1 MCSGGTLSI
10 LRSDSYAELSQY
22 RDQHF
27 RVSGAPPLPPG
38 AGAVRFARAGLGPR
52 PGVGSAAG

>member
-10 LRSDSYAELSQY
+10 LRSDSYVDLSQY

-27 RVSGAPPLPPG
+27 RV
-38 AGAVRFARAGLGPR
+38 R
-52 PGVGSAAG
+52 AAGGPGGGSGLCAASAG